1 MFSWALYK
9 QSWKANWI
17 TWLAIALVNCFILV
31 IIMLMAGGEGLGS
44 ITKAVTETFVKDE
57 LEANYKNSAINYHY
71 VSNDSLENFDK
82 AFLDQ
87 YINEIKSNPY
97 QAPTEVNIANAY
109 SYAVNQYIT
118 EVDRKI
124 KNIDSS
130 YVEDSAP
137 YEELMGAAMFA
148 LNPNGMMSA
157 IYEKYE
163 VGSTPSEYDIM
174 SLILSIDANEMM
186 QLWMGADTLDDLYDV
201 TTSLTRINYRFQ
213 RSRYASVIFL
223 AGNMTSSEAKQ
234 EILKSLEKVKITEDI
249 YDTFGFD
256 YAGLK
261 SLSNEAIL
269 TYQAILDFEISKIDK
284 DDYSS
289 EEEYLRKIDEARA
302 LVQDDI
308 TLTLITILPEELSE
322 SLKEM
327 EDYDVY
333 TMTVGNMYFKIVGL
347 LIAIVYII
355 VVGINLVVGQ
365 VDSGSMA
372 YILATGTKR
381 NAVTI
386 TQLIFF
392 VSSTL
397 FLYILSTI
405 VSLISFKISPPPL
418 TDVTVWKLVLFNL
431 GAFSVIIAL
440 SGVIFLSSC
449 IFNKSRRAM
458 SLGGGF
464 SVLTLV
470 CTILGMFASDST
482 PAMMRM
488 EALSIFNN
496 FSIVTLFDLDSIIA
510 STNTY
515 IWKMGI
521 LFGSAIICFIVGINV
536 FKKKDLP
543 L

>member
-1 MFSWALYK
+1 MK
-9 QSWKANWI
+9 QTRNIK
-17 TWLAIALVNCFILV
+17 V
-31 IIMLMAGGEGLGS
+31 I
-44 ITKAVTETFVKDE
+44 
-57 LEANYKNSAINYHY
+57 
-71 VSNDSLENFDK
+71 
-82 AFLDQ
+82 
-87 YINEIKSNPY
+87 
-97 QAPTEVNIANAY
+97 
-109 SYAVNQYIT
+109 
-118 EVDRKI
+118 RK
-124 KNIDSS
+124 
-130 YVEDSAP
+130 
-137 YEELMGAAMFA
+137 G
-148 LNPNGMMSA
+148 
-157 IYEKYE
+157 
-163 VGSTPSEYDIM
+163 
-174 SLILSIDANEMM
+174 
-186 QLWMGADTLDDLYDV
+186 
-201 TTSLTRINYRFQ
+201 
-213 RSRYASVIFL
+213 
-223 AGNMTSSEAKQ
+223 
-234 EILKSLEKVKITEDI
+234 KITEDI

-269 TYQAILDFEISKIDK
+269 TYQAILDFEISKIDR

-418 TDVTVWKLVLFNL
+418 TDVTV
-431 GAFSVIIAL
+431 
-440 SGVIFLSSC
+440 
-449 IFNKSRRAM
+449 
-458 SLGGGF
+458 
-464 SVLTLV
+464 
-470 CTILGMFASDST
+470 
-482 PAMMRM
+482 
-488 EALSIFNN
+488 
-496 FSIVTLFDLDSIIA
+496 
-510 STNTY
+510 
-515 IWKMGI
+515 
-521 LFGSAIICFIVGINV
+521 
-536 FKKKDLP
+536 
-543 L
+543 